1 MSWKIVKETAQLILL
16 DNLEEIKKILDPCS
30 LQQRKCIMAF
40 KIHFSSLLFIAVK
53 NRRTSTVNYFLKTC
67 EADPNGT
74 GYIDDEE
81 LTCLSAATRQGST
94 IVARI
99 LLRYDADSEAVT
111 LGQQTPLFYAC
122 KYKRHKIAKILIE
135 HGANMDCHTNL
146 GDSILVRSMSDLKLF
161 KYLITMGANVNFI
174 STNGDTPLMLALS
187 TLSSEIISFL
197 LSCENINIRLK
208 NCFGEDALHVAL
220 RSFFPRIV
228 EQIIKQ
234 GNYTINEIIKVCQV
248 ESCVLYT
255 MNMRDKAKDLWETAL
270 RLQSPVSDPLIFRN
284 PRLPGKLQEIADCF
298 NSDDVPTLLYLES
311 MNGLNNIFTLT
322 AYISAAKNVTDI
334 CKYVRLSE
342 YFLNILKLFDDYHFL
357 SAYKTVT
364 LYIPKYFIRSFSS
377 NKSEILK
384 LYELFVVY
392 VEEVR
397 FRLKR
402 MSPQDIICHAH
413 KVETHLYVVM
423 DLLIEISNHCSN
435 GIHSFQE
442 GTKRILK
449 ADLRNLQQEALL
461 HISIRPYSCLF
472 VFNYLLSCGADVNS
486 TSNEGK
492 TVLHEVVESP
502 TEIDINVIEKIIDKG
517 FKFSKIKYNKYC
529 LPCRMQRRQILPNPI
544 KHILLQ
550 CLAARVFCEKTLTSF
565 SDIPHHLKTIVM
577 SHLYIL

>member
-1 MSWKIVKETAQLILL
+1 
-16 DNLEEIKKILDPCS
+16 
-30 LQQRKCIMAF
+30 
-40 KIHFSSLLFIAVK
+40 
-53 NRRTSTVNYFLKTC
+53 
-67 EADPNGT
+67 
-74 GYIDDEE
+74 
-81 LTCLSAATRQGST
+81 
-94 IVARI
+94 
-99 LLRYDADSEAVT
+99 
-111 LGQQTPLFYAC
+111 
-122 KYKRHKIAKILIE
+122 
-135 HGANMDCHTNL
+135 
-146 GDSILVRSMSDLKLF
+146 
-161 KYLITMGANVNFI
+161 
-174 STNGDTPLMLALS
+174 
-187 TLSSEIISFL
+187 
-197 LSCENINIRLK
+197 
-208 NCFGEDALHVAL
+208 
-220 RSFFPRIV
+220 
-228 EQIIKQ
+228 
-234 GNYTINEIIKVCQV
+234 
-248 ESCVLYT
+248 
-255 MNMRDKAKDLWETAL
+255 
-270 RLQSPVSDPLIFRN
+270 
-284 PRLPGKLQEIADCF
+284 
-298 NSDDVPTLLYLES
+298 